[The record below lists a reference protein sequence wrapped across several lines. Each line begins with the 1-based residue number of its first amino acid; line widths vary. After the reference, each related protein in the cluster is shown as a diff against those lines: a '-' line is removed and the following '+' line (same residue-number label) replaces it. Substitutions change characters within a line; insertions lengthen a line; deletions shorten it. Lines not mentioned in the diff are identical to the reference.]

1 MRRFACPPP
10 FLSPAAAL
18 AGLAFALL
26 LASGTESR
34 AQFTLPGL
42 GDSESAAEIS
52 PPPRLPGEVPADL
65 IEPQLL
71 QREGPAEKFAR
82 LFNADL
88 RDMEERQQQ
97 IVSQLQTLPDFR
109 QTALKPVEFGY
120 HSGVSRTRPKW
131 VQVDL
136 GETVE
141 PDAVAVT
148 PVTVALDRRS
158 EIGYGFP
165 RSFRVDISNDSEF
178 RTYETLAEYRA
189 RDRNEA
195 REAPFFAPTSGMK
208 GRYVRLTAFQLW
220 QPGDG
225 RSGTPVLALG
235 ELFVLKGDR
244 NLAAG
249 RPVRSLDTAEQA
261 SLWSRAY
268 LTDGRTS
275 LGLPHRAEASPSS
288 GFQSQT
294 KDKAKESWVQI
305 DLEETLPVNEIRLI
319 PAIPEDFVFGLSFN
333 FPLTFRVEISDHP
346 DMRQAQRL
354 AQLVGGQLT
363 EPGNNPVTI
372 PVKETPGRYVRLTV
386 ERRTPVAISF
396 ALAEMQ
402 VFSGDRNVA
411 EGRPVRAPE
420 SVEEGKWS
428 ATYLVDGFDSRNR
441 LCGYEEWLNS
451 LKIRGESVREWRELE
466 SRRTGQVSETID
478 RGVRYGGLGLG
489 SAAALIVLMLGRS
502 RVRRRKELESLRQQ
516 IASDFH
522 DDIGSN
528 LSSIA
533 LLAELGESEVLDDPE
548 AAQEE
553 LAEIK
558 ATAKRTIQSMRDI
571 VWMIRPVEETW
582 KEMLARLRETAAAL
596 LKAHVYRFDLKGRF
610 HDDLL
615 PLEFKRDFFLIYK
628 EVLNNVVKHAQASRV
643 HIELEAASGKLTL
656 RVTDDGRG
664 FDNLE
669 KGFKEG
675 NGLSNLRRRAQHIGA
690 NLKVKS
696 KRGQGTTVQLT
707 SPLP

>member
-1 MRRFACPPP
+1 MRLFAPSSSLRWVC
-10 FLSPAAAL
+10 LTAS
-18 AGLAFALL
+18 LL
-26 LASGTESR
+26 VLGVTAPVR

-42 GDSESAAEIS
+42 GESETPSEPA
-52 PPPRLPGEVPADL
+52 PGLPREVPADL

-82 LFNADL
+82 IFNAEL
-88 RDMEERQQQ
+88 RDVEERQQQ
-97 IVSQLQTLPDFR
+97 IVEQLKLLPDFR

-120 HSGVSRTRPKW
+120 HSGISRTRPKW

-136 GETVE
+136 GETVS

-148 PVTVALDRRS
+148 PVTVALDRRT

-165 RSFRVDISNDSEF
+165 RSFRLDISDDAEF
-178 RTYETLAEYRA
+178 RTYETMAEYRA
-189 RDRNEA
+189 KDRNEA
-195 REAPFFAPTSGMK
+195 REAPFFAEVSGMK

-220 QPGDG
+220 QPGEG
-225 RSGTPVLALG
+225 RTGAPVLALG

-275 LGLPHRAEASPSS
+275 LGLPHRAESSPSS

-294 KDKAKESWVQI
+294 TEKTKESWVQI
-305 DLEETLPVNEIRLI
+305 DLEESVPVNEIRLI

-333 FPLTFRVEISDHP
+333 FPLTFRVEISDNP
-346 DMRQAQRL
+346 DMLKADKL
-354 AQLVGGQLT
+354 AQFVAGQLT
-363 EPGNNPVTI
+363 EPGNNPVVI
-372 PVKETPGRYVRLTV
+372 SVKETPGRYLRLTV
-386 ERRTPVAISF
+386 ERRTPVPISF
-396 ALAEMQ
+396 ALAELQ
-402 VFSGDRNVA
+402 VFSDQRNVA
-411 EGRPVRAPE
+411 EGKTVMAPH
-420 SVEEGKWS
+420 SIEEGKWS
-428 ATYLVDGFDSRNR
+428 SKFLVDGFDSRNR
-441 LCGYEEWLNS
+441 LSGYQEWLS
-451 LKIRGESVREWRELE
+451 ALKVRGESVREWRDLE
-466 SRRTGQVSETID
+466 SRHAGLVDRTVE

-489 SAAALIVLMLGRS
+489 GTVALILLMLGRS
-502 RVRRRKELESLRQQ
+502 RVRRRKDLESLRQQ

-548 AAQEE
+548 AAREE
-553 LAEIK
+553 LQEIK
-558 ATAKRTIQSMRDI
+558 DTAKRTIQSMRDI

-582 KEMLARLRETAAAL
+582 KEMLARLRETAASL
-596 LKAHVYRFDLKGRF
+596 LKAHVYRFDLSGRF
-610 HDDLL
+610 DDDLL
-615 PLEFKRDFFLIYK
+615 PLQFKRDFFLIYK
-628 EVLNNVVKHAQASRV
+628 EVLNNIVKHAQATRV
-643 HIELEAASGKLTL
+643 QIELEAARGRLTL

-675 NGLSNLRRRAQHIGA
+675 NGLSNLRRRAHHIGA

-696 KRGQGTTVQLT
+696 KKGEGTTVQLT